1 MKPTVYV
8 LLLRGINVGGNQII
22 RMADLKEVLSRTGLM
37 EDVETYIQSGNILFT
52 TTQSDRK
59 LLADGIAQSL
69 KENFGFTNKA
79 GKSKLGNLS
88 IAIPILKNNEFDL
101 QTQEEIANN
110 YQKIEDIKQMLLTEF
125 EKIENIKIEL

>member
-1 MKPTVYV
+1 MKKP
-8 LLLRGINVGGNQII
+8 
-22 RMADLKEVLSRTGLM
+22 AFLKIFPKYENNLSKIFLKYSI
-37 EDVETYIQSGNILFT
+37 EN
-52 TTQSDRK
+52 
-59 LLADGIAQSL
+59 AAL